1 MKGMSETA
9 LKVLVAEDQEINRF
23 IIGKIFSKIGLN
35 PEFAINGGEAYSA
48 ICTKTYDLVFM
59 DIQMPIMTGI
69 EVVEKLQKLQITL
82 PKIVALTSNSSPS
95 MHDAALRA
103 GMDNVFLKPLDSHA
117 LQSILNTYAPQ
128 PQ

>member
-9 LKVLVAEDQEINRF
+9 LRILVAEDQEINRF
-23 IIGKIFSKIGLN
+23 IIGKILSKEGLI
-35 PEFAINGGEAYSA
+35 PEFAINGDEAYSA
-48 ICTKTYDLVFM
+48 ICSNSYDLVFM

-69 EVVEKLQKLQITL
+69 EVVEKLKNTLVRL

-103 GMDNVFLKPLDSHA
+103 GMDNVFLKPLDSLA
-117 LQSILNTYAPQ
+117 LKSILHTYVPQ
-128 PQ
+128 LQ

>member
-23 IIGKIFSKIGLN
+23 IIGKIFSKIGLI

>member
-23 IIGKIFSKIGLN
+23 IIGKIFSKIGLI

-117 LQSILNTYAPQ
+117 LQSILKTYAPQ